1 MNVSRQQG
9 QAVVLGAWL
18 AMIALA
24 SLRQAT
30 DPSKG
35 GLPPPSTFLASG
47 VLFTMFYGGAAF
59 APPLF
64 AVLSVGVVVAA
75 IFKPY
80 ANAAAGS
87 AIPQSGPIYQLSNLL
102 DGLANTTAPATS

>member
-1 MNVSRQQG
+1 MNRQRG

-18 AMIALA
+18 TMIALA
-24 SLRQAT
+24 TLRQAT

-47 VLFTMFYGGAAF
+47 VLFTVFYGGASF

-64 AVLSVGVVVAA
+64 AVLSVGVVVSA

-80 ANAAAGS
+80 LNAQAGAAL
-87 AIPQSGPIYQLSNLL
+87 PQSGPIYQLSNLL
-102 DGLANTTAPATS
+102 DGLANTTAPAKS

>member
-1 MNVSRQQG
+1 MRFSRQQG

-24 SLRQAT
+24 TLRQAT

-35 GLPPPSTFLASG
+35 GLPPPSTFLGSG
-47 VLFTMFYGGAAF
+47 VLFTMFYGGASF
-59 APPLF
+59 APSLF
-64 AVLSVGVVVAA
+64 GVLSVGVVVAA
-75 IFKPY
+75 VFKPY
-80 ANAAAGS
+80 ANAAAGA